1 MTLNRPSVKTS
12 HLTLLITL
20 SLTLMTGCE
29 EEVTSQQAGGGQP
42 EAGASIVTGGEGA
55 QAGGDDGGAS
65 STGGD
70 QGGAQAGEMG
80 GEPQGGTGVGGSAGA
95 SAGGEPS
102 ERCEESCVAL
112 SACVEEGCEGADL
125 SVVEG
130 LCAQRCERF
139 APFAEIA
146 SGIDSCTDWISFAGQ
161 QLGDDFT
168 EQCEVA
174 PAPPA
179 EPLPECEPF
188 AARLSACVT
197 ERCENFAPIQ
207 SDAEQILR
215 TVCTQQVANGEVP
228 LTTFAAVTDETSCEQ
243 QTLTA
248 YLTFLLERNPLNP
261 ESGPF
266 VELCEEGPQVSTE
279 TCTAACEHVG
289 PCIPEGSDGE
299 ALRDRAT
306 CRYICA
312 ISPDVDPSVWQCL
325 EEADE
330 GGCISVGQCFQ

>member
-1 MTLNRPSVKTS
+1 MITQSRKTS
-12 HLTLLITL
+12 RLSLLITVPL
-20 SLTLMTGCE
+20 ALMLGCE
-29 EEVTSQQAGGGQP
+29 EEVSTQQGEGGEA
-42 EAGASIVTGGEGA
+42 EAGATLITGGEGA
-55 QAGGDDGGAS
+55 QMGGGGGEVAGSAGGVMS
-65 STGGD
+65 
-70 QGGAQAGEMG
+70 GAQAGQTG
-80 GEPQGGTGVGGSAGA
+80 GAPQGGVTGRGDAGA
-95 SAGGEPS
+95 SMGGGVS
-102 ERCEESCVAL
+102 EACATSCAAL
-112 SACVEEGCEGADL
+112 SACVSEGCEGADQ
-125 SVVEG
+125 SVVQG
-130 LCAQRCERF
+130 LCEARCTDF
-139 APFAEIA
+139 APFSEIA

-161 QLGDDFT
+161 QLGDEFSA
-168 EQCEVA
+168 QCEVG
-174 PAPPA
+174 PPPPA

-215 TVCTQQVANGEVP
+215 TVCAQQVANGEVP

-266 VELCEEGPQVSTE
+266 VELCEEGPQVSAE
-279 TCTAACEHVG
+279 TCATACEHVG

-299 ALRDRAT
+299 ALRDGAT

-312 ISPDVDPSVWQCL
+312 IAPDVDPSVWQCL
-325 EEADE
+325 EEADA
-330 GGCISVGQCFQ
+330 GGCLSVGQCFQ